1 MAGNL
6 ELIIALVI
14 AAVLMVVLAE
24 WVVKRAE
31 IGVGLMLG
39 CMLLGVALNDNVPGT
54 IPSVSF
60 GPAEIQVTDLA
71 FGLVLGAAVA
81 RLARARRLNWA
92 QWGLLLFGV
101 LTLLS
106 LVRGTGEFGP
116 EASAAEFRGFMRF
129 SAAALY
135 LVSFPPTGWL
145 RERIATLWLVAT
157 VPVMLVASL
166 RWLAT
171 LTDLRIGV
179 FGAEFDA
186 AIRSLSGTHTFFLA
200 HAFLLT
206 VPLWEMRGK
215 QARVLKCLS
224 VVLLVFVLLLNRRTV
239 WITLIVGVALIV
251 IRNRKLR
258 RPAVALAVAGA
269 IAASGA
275 FLAFSGEE
283 GAGRGGTPIAQSAT
297 STDTLSWRIDGW
309 RVLLA
314 DGPDTPSEWIIGE
327 PFGTGFAR
335 RIGGA
340 DFESQPHNLY
350 LETLLRTGVLGAAL
364 LIGLFGATLLTFSR
378 RPLDGSGLLSPG
390 FFSPGVLMA
399 MFVAQLIWFMAWA
412 PGLEQGIITGLA
424 ASWAAANVRTRA
436 TPLAQDRREPSSP
449 PATVQV

>member
-14 AAVLMVVLAE
+14 AAVLTVVLAE

-31 IGVGLMLG
+31 VGVGLMLG

-54 IPSVSF
+54 IPSLSL
-60 GPAEIQVTDLA
+60 GPAQIQVTDLA

-81 RLARARRLNWA
+81 RLVRVRRLNWA
-92 QWGLLLFGV
+92 QWGLILFGV
-101 LTLLS
+101 LTLMS
-106 LVRGTGEFGP
+106 LVRGIGEFGP

-135 LVSFPPTGWL
+135 LVSFPPTAWL
-145 RERIATLWLVAT
+145 RERIATLWLLAA
-157 VPVMLVASL
+157 VPVMLVAAL

-171 LTDLRIGV
+171 LTDIRIGV

-215 QARVLKCLS
+215 QSRPLKLLS

-239 WITLIVGVALIV
+239 WLTLIVGVGLIV
-251 IRNRKLR
+251 MRNRRLR

-275 FLAFSGEE
+275 FLAFSGE
-283 GAGRGGTPIAQSAT
+283 GTYDTPVAQSAT
-297 STDTLSWRIDGW
+297 STDTLSWRIEGW
-309 RVLLA
+309 RILLA
-314 DGPDTPSEWIIGE
+314 DGPDTPGEWIVGE
-327 PFGTGFAR
+327 PFGTGFTR

-364 LIGLFGATLLTFSR
+364 LIGVLSATLLTFSR

-424 ASWAAANVRTRA
+424 ASWAAARA
-436 TPLAQDRREPSSP
+436 APSTQGRREPSSLP
-449 PATVQV
+449 VTVRA